1 MTGQEILK
9 TATELLGYT
18 NANNNLQLT
27 SRITGKSVAILNL
40 IYSDLWRICNEGE
53 FIPIKTVQDD
63 ILLPER
69 ALNDVMPYGVAG
81 FIAQSEEDG
90 AQQQVWMN
98 MYNQKRASLSRK
110 ESIQDVL
117 PRSYDI

>member
-1 MTGQEILK
+1 MTGQDILK

-53 FIPIKTVQDD
+53 FIPINTVQDD
-63 ILLPER
+63 IFLPER
-69 ALNDVMPYGVAG
+69 ALNDVMPYGLAMM
-81 FIAQSEEDG
+81 IAQSESDG
-90 AQQQVWMN
+90 DSQQLYSVL
-98 MYNQKRASLSRK
+98 YNRKRAGLSRK
-110 ESIQDVL
+110 ENIQDVL